1 MVLTVNTN
9 NAALNTQRN
18 LAKSSSALSTSL
30 QRLSTGS
37 RINSAKDDAAGL
49 QISNRLTSQINGT
62 NVAIKNASDGFSIA
76 QTAEGAL
83 EQSTEILQRIRV
95 LALQSANG
103 SNSPEERKALNAEV
117 TSLKGEIDRIANTTT
132 FGGKKLLDGSFNN
145 TAFQVGT
152 GANETI
158 NMSIGDMSTKNLT
171 KSIPKS
177 FTVEVERTQF
187 QGYTIK
193 GKLIP
198 DRWVQGDATTPST
211 GTILYNELNIS
222 IEGKDF
228 TLPIHLLQHYVA
240 PNGTDPI
247 PLDYI
252 KTLSMD
258 PEINPAW
265 KPEIEMLVISI
276 NNSNLGV
283 QASLN
288 ETTKSIQISSEKY
301 DTRLISIEN
310 TFGEIVS
317 EKQTLYNVSPSV
329 LDVSTQDNAQLSIL
343 TVDRALQAIDSQ
355 RAHLGAIQNRFE
367 NTIAN
372 LQNINENVSAARS
385 RIQDTDFAAETAR
398 LSKNQIMQ
406 QAGTAILAQAN
417 QLPQAVLSLLK

>member
-1 MVLTVNTN
+1 
-9 NAALNTQRN
+9 
-18 LAKSSSALSTSL
+18 
-30 QRLSTGS
+30 
-37 RINSAKDDAAGL
+37 
-49 QISNRLTSQINGT
+49 
-62 NVAIKNASDGFSIA
+62 
-76 QTAEGAL
+76 
-83 EQSTEILQRIRV
+83 
-95 LALQSANG
+95 
-103 SNSPEERKALNAEV
+103 
-117 TSLKGEIDRIANTTT
+117 
-132 FGGKKLLDGSFNN
+132 
-145 TAFQVGT
+145 
-152 GANETI
+152 
-158 NMSIGDMSTKNLT
+158 
-171 KSIPKS
+171 
-177 FTVEVERTQF
+177 
-187 QGYTIK
+187 
-193 GKLIP
+193 
-198 DRWVQGDATTPST
+198 
-211 GTILYNELNIS
+211 
-222 IEGKDF
+222 
-228 TLPIHLLQHYVA
+228 
-240 PNGTDPI
+240 
-247 PLDYI
+247 
-252 KTLSMD
+252 MD
-258 PEINPAW
+258 PEINHAW
-265 KPEIEMLVISI
+265 KPEIEILVISI